1 MKIISIINQKG
12 GVGKT
17 TTVIN
22 LASALSQQ
30 GKKILV
36 IDLDPQGNATTG
48 LGLSNT
54 ENSELTIYSVL
65 NGNKKISEVIQS
77 TKFENLNLGLQEIFR
92 VLKPNGTLVV
102 LETAVPKNPLLKG
115 FYSFYTQKIMPF
127 IGKLFSKDRS
137 AYQYLSDSAAIFPC
151 GEDFNNILRKNGF
164 IQVEDFPQTLG
175 VSSIYFAKKP

>member
-1 MKIISIINQKG
+1 MQLGDSEALQFKNKTFD
-12 GVGKT
+12 GV
-17 TTVIN
+17 
-22 LASALSQQ
+22 
-30 GKKILV
+30 
-36 IDLDPQGNATTG
+36 
-48 LGLSNT
+48 
-54 ENSELTIYSVL
+54 TIAFGVR
-65 NGNKKISEVIQS
+65 N
-77 TKFENLNLGLQEIFR
+77 FENLNLGLQEIFR